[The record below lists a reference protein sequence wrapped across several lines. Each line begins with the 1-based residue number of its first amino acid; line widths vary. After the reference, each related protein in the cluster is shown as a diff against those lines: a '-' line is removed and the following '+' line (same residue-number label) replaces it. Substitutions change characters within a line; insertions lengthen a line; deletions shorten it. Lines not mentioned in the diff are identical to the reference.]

1 MLIFNVRY
9 DLLNTKRLCGFY
21 LPDKQNN
28 SLLRRRFVLY
38 FFVPVL
44 VTFSLAQEDS
54 KKIEKMSTGV
64 SFSTAATMITEHLQ
78 PTLPVQI
85 SSTPRY

>member
-1 MLIFNVRY
+1 MKSIFSERNVAVI
-9 DLLNTKRLCGFY
+9 L
-21 LPDKQNN
+21 
-28 SLLRRRFVLY
+28 FVM
-38 FFVPVL
+38 VL